1 MQLDFHYYAT
11 YCAAVLAGYSHEE
24 ALQVSY
30 SAQFAD
36 NCTRTFLA
44 RIKAPDA
51 AATTQLTM
59 EMADTNMNKAGIA
72 DITRI
77 WASFHFLPYDLYADV
92 RKGSRDFRNKY
103 RLICRNNGALLA
115 DTVNRAKGK
124 DLQSAGLAMHVLA
137 DTWAHANFAGT
148 PSMMINDTNYHFYE
162 YIRKNGE
169 WIRRKV
175 QFGLTYG
182 ENLELGR
189 YINTISTHTEKSIMS
204 LGHGSAGHLPDYSCM
219 RYVYMPSWGGYK
231 EIYKDNPSDYWHAFC
246 QMIYAMRFLRGEV
259 DTFELNHYDFETAAP
274 YENEIKAIFEKRQLD
289 DSADWKA
296 LGEKISGCEIEDF
309 STEKY
314 VAQYT
319 NAAPGAKNDT
329 FLGKYFQAAMA
340 HKIMVTE
347 KIIASGNTL
356 AGKSIDYVKKGRWI
370 RIKLKLQGRR
380 SDNENL

>member
-1 MQLDFHYYAT
+1 
-11 YCAAVLAGYSHEE
+11 
-24 ALQVSY
+24 
-30 SAQFAD
+30 
-36 NCTRTFLA
+36 
-44 RIKAPDA
+44 
-51 AATTQLTM
+51 
-59 EMADTNMNKAGIA
+59 
-72 DITRI
+72 
-77 WASFHFLPYDLYADV
+77 
-92 RKGSRDFRNKY
+92 
-103 RLICRNNGALLA
+103 
-115 DTVNRAKGK
+115 
-124 DLQSAGLAMHVLA
+124 MHVLA
-137 DTWAHANFAGT
+137 DTWAHTNFAGT
-148 PSMMINDTNYHFYE
+148 PSLVINNTDYDFYE
-162 YIRKNGE
+162 VLDHGDTHIERNITFRHSTSTPDDLDKDIFSNS
-169 WIRRKV
+169 V
-175 QFGLTYG
+175 SQQN
-182 ENLELGR
+182 EN
-189 YINTISTHTEKSIMS
+189 SIMN
-204 LGHGSAGHLPDYSCM
+204 LGHGRAGHIPDYSFI
-219 RYVYMPSWGGYK
+219 RFKYLPAWGEYK
-231 EIYKDNPSDYWHAFC
+231 YILKDNPSDYWHAFS

>member
-1 MQLDFHYYAT
+1 MQLDLHYYAT
-11 YCAAVLAGYSHEE
+11 YCAAFLAGYCHED
-24 ALQVSY
+24 ALQIAY

-36 NCTRTFLA
+36 NCTKTFLDS
-44 RIKAPDA
+44 IGAPEA

-59 EMADTNMNKAGIA
+59 EMADANLNKAGIA

-92 RKGSRDFRNKY
+92 QRGNRDFRNKY
-103 RLICRNNGALLA
+103 RLICRNNGALVA
-115 DTVNRAKGK
+115 DTVNLAKGK
-124 DLQSAGLAMHVLA
+124 NLQAVGVAMHVLA

-148 PSMMINDTNYHFYE
+148 PSMMMNDTNYHFYE
-162 YIRKNGE
+162 YIQKNGE
-169 WIRRKV
+169 WTRRKV
-175 QFGLTYG
+175 QFGLGSG
-182 ENLELGR
+182 ENLEFGK
-189 YINTISTHTEKSIMS
+189 YINTISTKTEKSIMS
-204 LGHGSAGHLPDYSCM
+204 LGHGQAGHLPDYSCM
-219 RYVYMPSWGGYK
+219 RYVYMPSWGRYE

-246 QMIYAMRFLRGEV
+246 QMIYAMKYLHGEV
-259 DTFELNHYDFETAAP
+259 ESFELNHYDFEAAAP
-274 YENEIKAIFEKRQLD
+274 YEEEIRAIFEKRQLD

-314 VAQYT
+314 VTEYT
-319 NAAPGAKNDT
+319 DAPSEAKDDT

-356 AGKSIDYVKKGRWI
+356 AGKSLDYVKKGRRI
-370 RIKLKLQGRR
+370 RIKFRLPGRR
-380 SDNENL
+380 SDNENT

>member
-11 YCAAVLAGYSHEE
+11 YCAAVLAGYSHED
-24 ALQVSY
+24 ASQICY

-44 RIKAPDA
+44 KIKAPGA

-59 EMADTNMNKAGIA
+59 EMADAETNKAGIA

-77 WASFHFLPYDLYADV
+77 WSSFHFLPYDLYADIK
-92 RKGSRDFRNKY
+92 RGNRDYKNKY
-103 RLICRNNGALLA
+103 RLICRNNGTLVA
-115 DTVNRAKGK
+115 DTVNLAKDK
-124 DLQSAGLAMHVLA
+124 TLQAVGVAMHVLA

-162 YIRKNGE
+162 YVQENGD

-175 QFGLTYG
+175 RFGFGSG
-182 ENLELGR
+182 EDLEHSR
-189 YINTISTHTEKSIMS
+189 YINTVSTKSENSIMS
-204 LGHGSAGHLPDYSCM
+204 LGHGQAGHLPDYSCL
-219 RYVYMPSWGGYK
+219 RYVFMPAWGNYE

-246 QMIYAMRFLRGEV
+246 QMVYAMQFLRGEFE
-259 DTFELNHYDFETAAP
+259 TFELRKYAFETVAP
-274 YENEIKAIFEKRQLD
+274 YEEEIKTLIEKRQLD

-309 STEKY
+309 NTEKY
-314 VAQYT
+314 VQEYKSA
-319 NAAPGAKNDT
+319 GADQKNDT
-329 FLGKYFQAAMA
+329 FLGKYINAALA

-356 AGKSIDYVKKGRWI
+356 AGTKVDFVKNYKKPG
-370 RIKLKLQGRR
+370 K
-380 SDNENL
+380 EE

>member
-24 ALQVSY
+24 ASQICY

-44 RIKAPDA
+44 RIKGPSA
-51 AATTQLTM
+51 ACTTQLTM
-59 EMADTNMNKAGIA
+59 EMADAETNKAGLA

-92 RKGSRDFRNKY
+92 PKGTKNYRDKY
-103 RLICRNNGALLA
+103 RLLCRNNGTLVA
-115 DTVNRAKGK
+115 DTVNLAKGK
-124 DLQSAGLAMHVLA
+124 TLQAVGVAMHVLA

-148 PSMMINDTNYHFYE
+148 PSMMMNNTNYHFYE
-162 YIRKNGE
+162 YIQENGE

-175 QFGLTYG
+175 HFGLGSG
-182 ENLELGR
+182 EDLEHGK
-189 YINTISTHTEKSIMS
+189 YINTISTDTENSVMS
-204 LGHGSAGHLPDYSCM
+204 LGHGQAGHLPDYSCV
-219 RYVYMPSWGGYK
+219 RFVYMPAWGDYQ

-246 QMIYAMRFLRGEV
+246 QMIYAMKYLRGDIE
-259 DTFELNHYDFETAAP
+259 TFELKHYDFETPAP
-274 YENEIKAIFEKRQLD
+274 YEEEIKALLEKRQLD

-314 VAQYT
+314 VTEYT
-319 NAAPGAKNDT
+319 DAAEDAKGAT
-329 FLGKYFQAAMA
+329 FLGKYFQATLA

-347 KIIASGNTL
+347 KIIASGSRL
-356 AGKSIDYVKKGRWI
+356 AGKTVDFVKHYK
-370 RIKLKLQGRR
+370 KRR
-380 SDNENL
+380 KEA